1 MKKLSKLTFFA
12 ALLFLAAGVVGA
24 VSLPLTANAQ
34 ELIEE
39 GAQGE
44 QTQTDEQSQEEQ
56 SQSNEGQEE
65 VGSVYSYV
73 AQPGDSYTLMA
84 RKAVQT
90 YGINN
95 EVSLNEAQIIFAE
108 TNITQ
113 VAGSPSLNLGEEVE
127 ISENLVSDWIE
138 QAQNLSEA
146 DQAAWAQYAE
156 GVNFNTSA
164 VGEVVS

>member
-1 MKKLSKLTFFA
+1 MRKLSKLTFFA
-12 ALLFLAAGVVGA
+12 ALLFLAAGIVGA
-24 VSLPLTANAQ
+24 VNLSSTVNAQ
-34 ELIEE
+34 GLIE
-39 GAQGE
+39 GDA
-44 QTQTDEQSQEEQ
+44 QEEPAQ
-56 SQSNEGQEE
+56 TEEQPAEESQQAGN
-65 VGSVYSYV
+65 VYSYV

-113 VAGSPSLNLGEEVE
+113 GAGSPLLNVGEEVE
-127 ISENLVSDWIE
+127 ISESTVKDWVG

-164 VGEVVS
+164 VGEAVS